1 MAAGK
6 CFDQAMVERTL
17 VLMRHA
23 KSDRSTPVPDRER
36 PLNARGLR
44 QATEAGDWLASHLPD
59 LGLVITS
66 PAERSRATWRAAG
79 TAYSPGPHV
88 DVDERAYTF
97 DDPGLVPLLHDIDDS
112 VTTALLVA
120 HNPAIEELVDR
131 LTGTY
136 VGLVTSALA
145 VLRFTGSWKDLGP
158 PACMLVAVGRPPEP
172 VT

>member
-1 MAAGK
+1 
-6 CFDQAMVERTL
+6 MVERTL

-36 PLNARGLR
+36 PLNPRGLR
-44 QATEAGDWLASHLPD
+44 QATEAGAWLASHVPE

-79 TAYSPGPHV
+79 AAYSTGPRV
-88 DVDERAYTF
+88 QVDERAYTI
-97 DDPGLVPLLHDIDDS
+97 DDPGLVPVLRDIDDA
-112 VTTALLVA
+112 VTAALLVG

-145 VLRFTGSWKDLGP
+145 VLRYTGSWRDLGKP
-158 PACMLVAVGRPPEP
+158 ECRLVSVGRPPEP
-172 VT
+172 MS